1 MSDKPNGQG
10 VSPDCRLAKHLI
22 PIAIAIIHQDGKYL
36 MQLRDN
42 IPNIIYPGVWGLFG
56 GHVEPGENPEAGLK
70 RELIE
75 EINYPVEQLT
85 KFNSYN
91 DHRYARHVFSCH
103 LSVTIDSLELNEG
116 DDFGLLTLAE
126 IKNGFGYSPK
136 NRELRALG
144 DLPRQIILDFIA
156 A

>member
-1 MSDKPNGQG
+1 MKDRPSQQP
-10 VSPDCRLAKHLI
+10 I

-75 EINYPVEQLT
+75 EINYPVKQLT

-91 DHRYARHVFSCH
+91 DYRYARHVFYCH

-116 DDFGLLTLAE
+116 DDFGLLTLTE

-136 NRELRALG
+136 NQELRALG
-144 DLPRQIILDFIA
+144 DLHRQIILDFIA
-156 A
+156 VQS